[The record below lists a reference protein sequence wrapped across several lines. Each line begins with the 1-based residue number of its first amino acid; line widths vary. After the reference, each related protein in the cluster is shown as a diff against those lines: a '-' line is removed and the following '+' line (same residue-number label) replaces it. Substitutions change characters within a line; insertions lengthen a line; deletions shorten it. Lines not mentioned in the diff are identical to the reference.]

1 MQFNLPLLLSGKMT
15 WRPSFLRKERKNL
28 ENRVMTGTGYLLS
41 QAKQIRKVNNA
52 ILEWWNGLDLK
63 IIERVR
69 NLHADAT
76 AIITSSG

>member
-1 MQFNLPLLLSGKMT
+1 MRT
-15 WRPSFLRKERKNL
+15 ERKNL
-28 ENRVMTGTGYLLS
+28 ENRVMTGTGYLSS

-63 IIERVR
+63 IIERVI

>member
-1 MQFNLPLLLSGKMT
+1 
-15 WRPSFLRKERKNL
+15 
-28 ENRVMTGTGYLLS
+28 MTGTGYLSS

-63 IIERVR
+63 IIESVII
-69 NLHADAT
+69 LHADAT

>member
-1 MQFNLPLLLSGKMT
+1 M
-15 WRPSFLRKERKNL
+15 RKERKNL
-28 ENRVMTGTGYLLS
+28 ENQLMTSTGYLPS

>member
-1 MQFNLPLLLSGKMT
+1 MT
-15 WRPSFLRKERKNL
+15 I
-28 ENRVMTGTGYLLS
+28 TGYLSS

-69 NLHADAT
+69 NLHT
-76 AIITSSG
+76 GTTVIITFSS

>member
-1 MQFNLPLLLSGKMT
+1 MRT
-15 WRPSFLRKERKNL
+15 ERKNI
-28 ENRVMTGTGYLLS
+28 ENRVMTGTGYLPS

-52 ILEWWNGLDLK
+52 ILEWRNGLDLK
-63 IIERVR
+63 IIGRVR

>member
-1 MQFNLPLLLSGKMT
+1 
-15 WRPSFLRKERKNL
+15 
-28 ENRVMTGTGYLLS
+28 MTGTGYLSS

-63 IIERVR
+63 ILERVR

-76 AIITSSG
+76 KIITSSS

>member
-1 MQFNLPLLLSGKMT
+1 MRT
-15 WRPSFLRKERKNL
+15 ERNNL
-28 ENRVMTGTGYLLS
+28 ENQVMTGTGYLSS

>member
-1 MQFNLPLLLSGKMT
+1 M
-15 WRPSFLRKERKNL
+15 RKERKNL
-28 ENRVMTGTGYLLS
+28 ENRVMTGTGYLSS

-52 ILEWWNGLDLK
+52 ILECWNGLDLK

>member
-1 MQFNLPLLLSGKMT
+1 MRT
-15 WRPSFLRKERKNL
+15 ERKNL
-28 ENRVMTGTGYLLS
+28 ENRVMTGTGYLSS
-41 QAKQIRKVNNA
+41 QAKQIRKVNNI

>member
-1 MQFNLPLLLSGKMT
+1 MRT
-15 WRPSFLRKERKNL
+15 ERKKL
-28 ENRVMTGTGYLLS
+28 ENRVMKGTGYLSS

-52 ILEWWNGLDLK
+52 ILKWWNRLDLK

-69 NLHADAT
+69 NLHAVAS

>member
-1 MQFNLPLLLSGKMT
+1 MRT
-15 WRPSFLRKERKNL
+15 ERKNL
-28 ENRVMTGTGYLLS
+28 ENRVMTGTGYLSS

-76 AIITSSG
+76 TIITSSG